1 MAENNFW
8 QDRRVFVT
16 GASGLLGSWLVKD
29 LLSLKADVIA
39 LVRDH
44 VAVSPLFDD
53 AVKSQITIVNGCVE
67 DVELMI
73 RILNEYEIETVF
85 HLAAQTIVTIALRE
99 PVSTFTSNIAGTW
112 CVLEACRRVKTVK
125 RVVTASSD
133 KVYGEQRELPYNESM
148 PLLGQNP
155 YEISKVCADMI
166 ARDYAKTYGLPVV
179 VARCGNLFGG
189 GDFNWNRIIPGT
201 IRAALRGTSPVIRT
215 DGTLVRDYFY
225 VRDAVAAY
233 LQLAQNAHREELR
246 GMPYNF
252 SEGRP
257 MSVAEICR
265 ETLRVCGRQDIKIVI
280 EGQPTSEIRKQWLD
294 SSKAQEDLKWKMSYG
309 LEKGLTE
316 TFGWYKKY
324 FSGEYLGGKK

>member
-1 MAENNFW
+1 MEENNFW

-16 GASGLLGSWLVKD
+16 GATGLLGSWLVKD

-39 LVRDH
+39 LVRDR
-44 VAVSPLFDD
+44 VSVSPLFNDD
-53 AVKSQITIVNGCVE
+53 IISRITTVGGCVE
-67 DVELMI
+67 DLDLMT
-73 RILNEYEIETVF
+73 RIMNEYEIETIF
-85 HLAAQTIVTIALRE
+85 HLAAQTIVTIALRD
-99 PVSTFTSNIAGTW
+99 PVSTFTSNIEGTW

-125 RVVTASSD
+125 RIVIASSD
-133 KVYGEQRELPYNESM
+133 KVYGEQRELPYNENM

-225 VRDAVAAY
+225 VRDASAAY

-246 GMPYNF
+246 GLPYNF

-257 MSVAEICR
+257 MSVAEICK
-265 ETLRVCGRQDIKIVI
+265 ETLRVCGRPDINIVI
-280 EGQPTSEIRKQWLD
+280 EGKSTSEIRKQWLD
-294 SSKAQEDLKWKMSYG
+294 SSNAREDLKWKPAYG
-309 LEKGLTE
+309 LEKGLAE
-316 TFGWYKKY
+316 TFVWYEKY
-324 FSGEYLGGKK
+324 FSEENRGGK